1 MTLSENKEVTKSMHR
16 LVMFLFVRYS
26 VLEVNYIDSNKRTIN
41 LVILSTVLLEI
52 TGLSN
57 MSVIRILK

>member
-26 VLEVNYIDSNKRTIN
+26 VLEVNHIDSNKKN
-41 LVILSTVLLEI
+41 NQ
-52 TGLSN
+52 LSN
-57 MSVIRILK
+57 FKYCSSRNNRFIKYVGN